1 MRYSS
6 IPYKQTNRFSKIVT
20 DYLSE
25 NDSLKS
31 LVNAFPSIDALH
43 SAAEQKSFDSEH
55 RKILCNAIEQK
66 YVDLNISLP
75 ESIERLKSDGAVT
88 ITTGHQ
94 LNVFGGPLYSIYKI
108 ASVINLCRQ
117 LNGDRGINVIP
128 VFWLASEDHDFE
140 EIASVSV
147 KGNKYTWEHSSG
159 SAVGHI
165 DCEGLVE
172 LLESIKKDYPDRIG
186 PSTLE
191 EIKSFYTSKN
201 LANAHFK
208 LITSLFRDTELLVV
222 DSDNSTLK
230 KLFVPHMI
238 NEINEG
244 VQKHVES
251 TNKVLEEMYKAQAH
265 ARDVNLF
272 YLTQSSRERV
282 VKTGD
287 AFNTAD
293 LRCSWT
299 KEELESE
306 IKEHPERFSPN
317 VIMRPMYQETILPN
331 IGYVGGGGELAY
343 WLQLK
348 AAFNS
353 REIDYPILVLRQS
366 FALLEEKVA
375 RKIDQLGLTT
385 EEIFADRDSLKEKA
399 REEAFGEIDLSHY
412 LKSMNELYES
422 IKTEGKSIDT
432 NLEKSVESTRVDAE
446 NRIHALEKKFK
457 RAQRQQ
463 LNVFT
468 SRLEMIDAALFPNN
482 GLQERSASVLEYY
495 SAIKANLPAIID
507 ESNPLDKTFKLLKI

>member
-25 NDSLKS
+25 NDGLKPF
-31 LVNAFPSIDALH
+31 VNAFPSIDTLR
-43 SAAEQKSFDSEH
+43 SAAEQKSFDSED
-55 RKILCNAIEQK
+55 RKILCNAIEEK
-66 YVDLNISLP
+66 YAELNISIP
-75 ESIERLKSDGAVT
+75 ESIERLKIDGAVT

-94 LNVFGGPLYSIYKI
+94 LNIFGGPLYSIYKI

-117 LNGDRGINVIP
+117 LNEDGGVSVVP

-147 KGNKYTWEHSSG
+147 RGNKYTWEHTSG
-159 SAVGHI
+159 PAVGQI
-165 DCEGLVE
+165 DCSGLIE
-172 LLESIKKDYPDRIG
+172 LLESIKNEYTDLIG

-191 EIKSFYTSKN
+191 EFKSFYASKN
-201 LANAHFK
+201 LADAHFK
-208 LITSLFRDTELLVV
+208 LITSLFKDTELIVL
-222 DSDNSTLK
+222 DADNSSLK
-230 KLFVPHMI
+230 KLFVPHML

-251 TNKVLEEMYKAQAH
+251 ANKELEEVYKAQAH

-272 YLTQSSRERV
+272 YLTQNSRERI
-282 VKTGD
+282 VKKDD
-287 AFNTAD
+287 AYTTAD
-293 LRCSWT
+293 LQCSWT

-306 IKEHPERFSPN
+306 LKEHPERFSPN

-331 IGYVGGGGELAY
+331 IAYVGGGGELAY

-348 AAFNS
+348 AAFKS
-353 REIDYPILVLRQS
+353 IEIDYPILVLRQS
-366 FALLEEKVA
+366 FALIEDKVA

-385 EEIFADRDSLKEKA
+385 EDIFADRDALKEKA
-399 REEAFGEIDLSHY
+399 REEAFGEIDLSNY
-412 LKSMNELYES
+412 LKSMNELYDA
-422 IKTEGKSIDT
+422 IKSEGKSIDA
-432 NLEKSVESTRVDAE
+432 NLEKTVESTRVDAE

-468 SRLEMIDAALFPNN
+468 SRLETIDASLFPNN

-495 SAIKANLPAIID
+495 SAIKANLPRIIE